1 MIFISEYISKYIY
14 PNIYSF
20 LSIYPVYIET
30 KISRRYL
37 QFHVHCSIIHKM
49 DTIKDRNSMD
59 LTETEHI
66 QMRWQKYTEELHKK
80 DLKDP
85 DNHKGVITHIK
96 PATFFLS
103 TYTNLH
109 SYQWFIEVSFL
120 HNLVNNYLR
129 AR

>member
-1 MIFISEYISKYIY
+1 
-14 PNIYSF
+14 
-20 LSIYPVYIET
+20 
-30 KISRRYL
+30 
-37 QFHVHCSIIHKM
+37 
-49 DTIKDRNSMD
+49 MD
-59 LTETEHI
+59 LRETENI
-66 QMRWQKYTEELHKK
+66 QTRWQEYTELHKK

-85 DNHKGVITHIK
+85 DNHKGMITHIE

-109 SYQWFIEVSFL
+109 SYQWFIKVSFL